1 MSIRLKNVWF
11 RYPGMDKWV
20 LENISYEFREKS
32 IYVFVGPNGSG
43 KTTLFKISSLIYK
56 PLKGSVLTWDR
67 DYWRLKDKEALIFRR
82 KIVYVHEKPVLLH
95 GSVLY
100 NIAYG
105 LMIRGYSKEDAFR
118 KARGYMNEHGL
129 TYLLD
134 KNVNELSAGE
144 AQLVSLARAL
154 ILEPRM
160 IFLDEPLAHIDIEKR
175 KIVLDIIYRLKER
188 AGIAIATHDIYLA
201 YMLADEIISIEN
213 GKIKIMEREDLFHNR
228 MLQHKQLNSLV

>member
-1 MSIRLKNVWF
+1 MSIRLKNIWF
-11 RYPGMDKWV
+11 RYPGIDKWV
-20 LENISYEFREKS
+20 LENISYEFREKM
-32 IYVFVGPNGSG
+32 IYVVVGPNGSG
-43 KTTLFKISSLIYK
+43 KTTLFKIASLIYK
-56 PLKGSVLTWDR
+56 PLKGSVFTWDK
-67 DYWRLKDKEALIFRR
+67 DFWRLKDKEALIFRR

-118 KARGYMNEHGL
+118 KARDYMNELGL

-134 KNVNELSAGE
+134 KNVNKLSAGE
-144 AQLVSLARAL
+144 AQLISLARAL

-201 YMLADEIISIEN
+201 YKLADEIISIEN
-213 GKIKIMEREDLFHNR
+213 GKIKIMEREDLFYNR

>member
-1 MSIRLKNVWF
+1 MSIRLKNIWF

-20 LENISYEFREKS
+20 LENISYEFKEKN
-32 IYVFVGPNGSG
+32 IYVVIGPNGSG
-43 KTTLFKISSLIYK
+43 KTTLFKIASLIYK
-56 PLKGSVLTWDR
+56 PLKGSVFTWDR
-67 DYWRLKDKEALIFRR
+67 DFWRLKDKEALIFRR

-105 LMIRGYSKEDAFR
+105 LIIRGYGKEDAFK
-118 KARGYMNEHGL
+118 KARDYMNELGL

-175 KIVLDIIYRLKER
+175 KIVLDLIHRLKER

>member
-1 MSIRLKNVWF
+1 MSIRLKNIWF

-20 LENISYEFREKS
+20 LENISYEFKEKN
-32 IYVFVGPNGSG
+32 IYVIVGPNGSG
-43 KTTLFKISSLIYK
+43 KTTLFKIASLIYK
-56 PLKGSVLTWDR
+56 PLKGSVFTWDR
-67 DYWRLKDKEALIFRR
+67 DFWRLKDKEALIFRR

-105 LMIRGYSKEDAFR
+105 LMIRGYSKEDAFK
-118 KARGYMNEHGL
+118 KARDYMNELGL

-134 KNVNELSAGE
+134 KNVNKLSAGE
-144 AQLVSLARAL
+144 AQLISLARAL

-201 YMLADEIISIEN
+201 YKLADEIISIEN
-213 GKIKIMEREDLFHNR
+213 GKIKIMEREDLFYNR